1 MKKTVFILGI
11 IIFIGSITLIGCL
24 SSDEKVTAARENVED
39 TNKNVEIANRELNQA
54 INDSIIAFRKDAE
67 ERISLNKKTIAD
79 FKLKIANERK
89 EVKAKNEQKLAEL
102 EARNNQM
109 EKTLLDYKEE
119 GENKWVD
126 FKIKFNRDLDDLGKA
141 FSNLSNKK

>member
-1 MKKTVFILGI
+1 M
-11 IIFIGSITLIGCL
+11 
-24 SSDEKVTAARENVED
+24 
-39 TNKNVEIANRELNQA
+39 
-54 INDSIIAFRKDAE
+54 
-67 ERISLNKKTIAD
+67 NKKTIAD

>member
-39 TNKNVEIANRELNQA
+39 ANKNVEIANRELNKA

-79 FKLKIANERK
+79 FKIKIAILLRLIK
-89 EVKAKNEQKLAEL
+89 GSKN
-102 EARNNQM
+102 
-109 EKTLLDYKEE
+109 
-119 GENKWVD
+119 
-126 FKIKFNRDLDDLGKA
+126 I
-141 FSNLSNKK
+141 